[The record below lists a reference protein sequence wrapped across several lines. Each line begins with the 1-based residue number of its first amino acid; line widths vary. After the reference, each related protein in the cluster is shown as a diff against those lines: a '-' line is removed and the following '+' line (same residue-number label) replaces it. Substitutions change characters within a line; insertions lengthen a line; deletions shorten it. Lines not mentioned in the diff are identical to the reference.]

1 MQYTQPVGDISHSL
15 SHESNSE
22 YDPTEFPSEVAVEEK
37 NQPIDET
44 ESLVEE
50 KEVSEASDQA
60 SPPRRSSKHP
70 QEKEVSEASDQATPP
85 RRSSRHPQRR
95 VDQAPDFEDEEN
107 VEMADE
113 ENRQSEESDVEIEL
127 PQQKSAETLQNE
139 LLLFGGIDNKQSLQK
154 ASTKQVALKDW
165 VPPIRQKQEIQPEP
179 ATKVVESVV

>member
-44 ESLVEE
+44 ESLVE
-50 KEVSEASDQA
+50 
-60 SPPRRSSKHP
+60 
-70 QEKEVSEASDQATPP
+70 EKEVSEASDQATPP